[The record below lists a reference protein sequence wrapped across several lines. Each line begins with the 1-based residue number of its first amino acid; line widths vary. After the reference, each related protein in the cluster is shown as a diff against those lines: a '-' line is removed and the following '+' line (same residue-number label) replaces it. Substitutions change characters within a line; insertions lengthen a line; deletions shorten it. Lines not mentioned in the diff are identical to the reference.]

1 LTPRALDSL
10 FRLATAHAKARL
22 GKRVTIKD
30 AKIAEEI
37 VRFALFKEVSI
48 GDRRKRRKT
57 NVNDNDEIDSDD
69 DTNDDSDKDE
79 TRYSIL
85 FRHEIFIAKILLIS
99 RFFL

>member
-1 LTPRALDSL
+1 MTPRALDSL

-30 AKIAEEI
+30 AKVAEEI
-37 VRFALFKEVSI
+37 VRFALFKEVSVR
-48 GDRRKRRKT
+48 DRRKRRKT

-79 TRYSIL
+79 TRYFIL
-85 FRHEIFIAKILLIS
+85 FRHEN
-99 RFFL
+99 FLMPKYY